1 MIVRSRTIARMG
13 EAFARATARLRG
25 FRSDRRGA
33 LAVWVALSLI
43 PLCLLVFGVFDLS
56 RMSVERRR
64 LQDSLDAATLIAA
77 RSTATDTATLTALG
91 QAALVAE
98 LGKTATSSNFVGS
111 TNGKQVTGTASVTI
125 DPIILGLIGRNKLT
139 VGAQSVVVRAANNLE
154 IALVLDITGSM
165 AGTRITDLR
174 TAATDLVD
182 IVVQDVQTP
191 YYSKVAIVPYSMGVN
206 VDTYADAVRGAI
218 PNSPLATA
226 AWNTG
231 VSKTV
236 SSFTGNTT
244 SPTVTTSA
252 AHGLAVNDYAMVFG
266 SNQSSMNGK
275 VLKVTSVASTTKFT
289 GANQS
294 GTSVTAGTGGSVYK
308 CLNSGCTFVF
318 TTKASHVFQSGD
330 QLKLTGITGLTALNS
345 ATPTITAVSGLAMTS
360 NLSPTASTTYAATTA
375 GANGAGSCQSTSRSD
390 ISCANLNFTNA
401 SGSAKTLAL
410 STCATERTGT
420 YAYTDDAPT
429 TALVGRNY
437 PASSNP
443 CPEPKITPLSADRT
457 LLKNQISAL
466 EDGGS
471 TAGQIGL
478 AWGWYM
484 VSPNFSYLWPNTS
497 QKPAAYGTAETMK
510 IVVMMTDGAFN
521 TPYCKG
527 VIAANAGS
535 GSGSA
540 SDHINCNAT
549 NGDATAQAKELCTKI
564 KAKNVIIFTVGF
576 DVDSTAK
583 SMLTACATKTTQAY
597 FPATGGELKTAFK
610 SIAQEISA
618 LRIAK

>member
-1 MIVRSRTIARMG
+1 MIVRRRTTARLG
-13 EAFARATARLRG
+13 GALVRAAGRLRG

-33 LAVWVALSLI
+33 LAVWVALGLI
-43 PLCLLVFGVFDLS
+43 PMCLLVFGVFDLS

-77 RSTATDTATLTALG
+77 RSTATDTATLTTLG
-91 QAALVAE
+91 NAALTSE
-98 LGKTATSSNFVGS
+98 LGKTATSASFVGS

-125 DPIILGLIGRNKLT
+125 APIILGLIGKKELT

-165 AGTRITDLR
+165 SGTRISDLK

-182 IVVQDVQTP
+182 IVVQDVQDP

-206 VDTYADAVRGAI
+206 VGTYADAVRGAI
-218 PNSPLATA
+218 PSSALASA
-226 AWNTG
+226 AWNTATT
-231 VSKTV
+231 KTV
-236 SSFTGNTT
+236 SSFTAGT
-244 SPTVTTSA
+244 SSTVTTSA
-252 AHGLAVNDYAMVFG
+252 AHGLAVNDYAMVLG

-275 VLKVTSVASTTKFT
+275 VLKVTSVGSTTKFT

-294 GTSVTAGTGGSVYK
+294 GTSITAGSSGTVYK
-308 CLNSGCTFVF
+308 CLNSGCTFVV
-318 TTKASHVFQSGD
+318 TTKAAHVFQAGD
-330 QLKLTGITGLTALNS
+330 QLTLAGITGLTALNS
-345 ATPTITAVSGLAMTS
+345 ATPTINSVSGLALTT
-360 NLSPTASTTYAATTA
+360 NLSGSASTSYATVTA
-375 GANGAGSCQSTSRSD
+375 GANGTGSCLSTSRSD

-443 CPEPKITPLSADRT
+443 CPTPKITPLTSDRT
-457 LLKNQISAL
+457 TLKNQISAL
-466 EDGGS
+466 DDGGS

-484 VSPNFSYLWPNTS
+484 VSPNFAYLWPNGT

-527 VIAANAGS
+527 VIASNAGS

-583 SMLTACATKTTQAY
+583 SMLTTCATKTSQAY

>member
-1 MIVRSRTIARMG
+1 MIVSSRTAARLG
-13 EAFARATARLRG
+13 GALVRAAARLRG

-33 LAVWVALSLI
+33 LAVWVAMGLI

-77 RSTATDTATLTALG
+77 RSTATDTATLTTLGKAALTAELG
-91 QAALVAE
+91 QAAT
-98 LGKTATSSNFVGS
+98 TASFVGS
-111 TNGKQVTGTASVTI
+111 TNGKQVTGAASYTF
-125 DPIILGLIGRNKLT
+125 DPIILGLIGKDKLT

-165 AGTRITDLR
+165 SGTRISDLK
-174 TAATDLVD
+174 TAANDLVD
-182 IVVQDVQTP
+182 IVVQDIQEP

-218 PNSPLATA
+218 PSSPLATA

-231 VSKTV
+231 VTKTV

-244 SPTVTTSA
+244 SPVVTTSS

-275 VLKVTSVASTTKFT
+275 VLRVTSVASTTKFT

-294 GTSVTAGTGGSVYK
+294 GTSVTAGSSGSVYK
-308 CLNSGCTFVF
+308 CLNSSCTFVF
-318 TTKASHVFQSGD
+318 TSKASHVFQTGD
-330 QLKLTGITGLTALNS
+330 QLKLTGITGVTTLNS
-345 ATPTITAVSGLAMTS
+345 AVPTITAVSGLAMTT
-360 NLSPTASTTYAATTA
+360 NLSPTASTNYVTTTA
-375 GANGAGSCQSTSRSD
+375 GANGTATCQSTSRSD

-401 SGSAKTLAL
+401 SGNAKTQAI
-410 STCATERTGT
+410 STCVTERTGT

-437 PASSNP
+437 PVSSNP
-443 CPEPKITPLSADRT
+443 CPAPKITPLTSDRT
-457 LLKNQISAL
+457 VLKNQISAL
-466 EDGGS
+466 DDGGS

-484 VSPNFSYLWPNTS
+484 VSPNFAYLWPSAS
-497 QKPAAYGTAETMK
+497 QKPVAYGTAETMK

-540 SDHINCNAT
+540 ADHINCNAT
-549 NGDATAQAKELCTKI
+549 NGDATSQAKELCTRI
-564 KAKNVIIFTVGF
+564 KAKNVIVFTVGF

-583 SMLTACATKTTQAY
+583 SMLTTCATKTSQAY

>member
-1 MIVRSRTIARMG
+1 MIVRSRTAARLG
-13 EAFARATARLRG
+13 GALARAAGRLRG
-25 FRSDRRGA
+25 FRSDARGA

-43 PLCLLVFGVFDLS
+43 PLCLLVFGVFDIS

-77 RSTATDTATLTALG
+77 RSTATDTATLTTLG
-91 QAALVAE
+91 KAALAAE
-98 LGKTATSSNFVGS
+98 LGKSVSSATFEGS
-111 TNGKQVTGTASVTI
+111 TNGKQVTGTASVSI
-125 DPIILGLIGRNKLT
+125 DPIILGMIGKDKLT
-139 VGAQSVVVRAANNLE
+139 VGAKSVVVRAANNLE

-165 AGTRITDLR
+165 SGTRISDLK
-174 TAATDLVD
+174 TAANDLVD

-191 YYSKVAIVPYSMGVN
+191 YYSKVAVVPYSMGVN
-206 VDTYADAVRGAI
+206 VGTYADAVRGAV
-218 PNSPLATA
+218 PSSPLASA

-231 VSKTV
+231 VTKSV
-236 SSFTGNTT
+236 SSFTGNTS

-252 AHGLAVNDYAMVFG
+252 AHGLAVNDYVMVFG
-266 SNQSSMNGK
+266 SNQGSMNGK
-275 VLKVTSVASTTKFT
+275 VLKVTSIGSTTKFT
-289 GANQS
+289 AATQPSN
-294 GTSVTAGTGGSVYK
+294 TVTAGSNGTVYK
-308 CLNSGCTFVF
+308 CLNATCTFVF
-318 TTKASHVFQSGD
+318 TTKATHVFQSGD
-330 QLKLTGITGLTALNS
+330 QLAVSGVTGLTALNGS
-345 ATPTITAVSGLAMTS
+345 TPTITGVSGLALTS
-360 NLSPTASTTYAATTA
+360 SLSPTSSSSYVTTTA
-375 GANGAGSCQSTSRSD
+375 GANGNGSCQSTSRSD

-401 SGSAKTLAL
+401 SNSAKSLPL

-420 YAYTDDAPT
+420 YAYTDDAPS

-437 PASSNP
+437 YATSNP
-443 CPEPKITPLSADRT
+443 CPAPVITPLTSDRT
-457 LLKNQISAL
+457 ALKNQIATL
-466 EDGGS
+466 DDGGS

-484 VSPNFSYLWPNTS
+484 VSPNFAYLWPNAS

-527 VIAANAGS
+527 VIASNAGS

-549 NGDATAQAKELCTKI
+549 NGDATSQAKELCTKI
-564 KAKNVIIFTVGF
+564 KAKNVVIFTVGF

-583 SMLTACATKTTQAY
+583 SMLTTCATKTTQAY

>member
-1 MIVRSRTIARMG
+1 MIVRRRTAARQG
-13 EAFARATARLRG
+13 GALARAATRLGG

-33 LAVWVALSLI
+33 IAVWVALSLI
-43 PLCLLVFGVFDLS
+43 PLCLLVFGFFDLS
-56 RMSVERRR
+56 RMSIERRR

-77 RSTATDTATLTALG
+77 RSTATDTDTLTTLG
-91 QAALVAE
+91 KAALASE
-98 LGKTATSSNFVGS
+98 LGKSVTSASFVGS

-125 DPIILGLIGRNKLT
+125 DAIMLGMIGKSKLT

-165 AGTRITDLR
+165 SGTRISDLK

-182 IVVQDVQTP
+182 IVVQDVQDP

-206 VDTYADAVRGAI
+206 VDTYADAVRGAV
-218 PNSPLATA
+218 PTASLSSA

-231 VSKTV
+231 VAKTV
-236 SSFTGNTT
+236 SSFTQGT
-244 SPTVTTSA
+244 STTVTTSA

-275 VLKVTSVASTTKFT
+275 VLRVTSVASTTKFT

-294 GTSVTAGTGGSVYK
+294 GTTISSGSSGSVYK

-318 TTKASHVFQSGD
+318 NTQSTHVFQSGD
-330 QLKLTGITGLTALNS
+330 QLKLTGVTNLTALNS
-345 ATPTITAVSGLAMTS
+345 ANPTITSVSGQALTS
-360 NLSPTASTTYAATTA
+360 SLLPTASSTYATTTA
-375 GANGAGSCQSTSRSD
+375 GANGSASCLSTSRSD

-401 SGSAKTLAL
+401 NNSAKSLPL
-410 STCATERTGT
+410 STCATERTGS
-420 YAYTDDAPT
+420 YAYTDDSPS

-437 PASSNP
+437 EASSNP
-443 CPEPKITPLSADRT
+443 CPAPTITPLTSDRT
-457 LLKNQISAL
+457 VLKNQISTL
-466 EDGGS
+466 DDGGS

-484 VSPNFSYLWPNTS
+484 VSPNFAYLWPKAS

-540 SDHINCNAT
+540 ADHINCNAT

-564 KAKNVIIFTVGF
+564 KAKNVVVFTVGF

-583 SMLTACATKTTQAY
+583 SMLTTCATKTTQAY